1 MNISKAISSAGT
13 RLEGSGVANPRREA
27 SSLLAF
33 VLQRDLTFQI
43 AHPEYELTVAE
54 LDAFDLVVGR
64 RVDWEPFQYIVGHQE
79 FYGLDFD
86 VGPSV
91 LIPRPETEILV
102 EAAIE
107 VLSERDNPFFLELGV
122 GSGCISVSILHNIET
137 ARSVGV
143 DISQEA
149 LDIASDNAEKHGVV
163 DRMTLEKADLFN
175 ETTGEFD
182 LIVSNPPYVPTID
195 LETMQVEVAGF
206 EPHTA
211 LFGGPDGLEI
221 VKRVVDGAPDF
232 LRPQGYLLIEI
243 GFGQS
248 ENVKELYDPAVW
260 DFVEFIPDL
269 QGIPRIVKSC
279 LRG

>member
-1 MNISKAISSAGT
+1 MNISKAISSAST

-64 RVDWEPFQYIVGHQE
+64 RVDREPFQYIVGHQE